1 MKSKKLNQW
10 LTLGA
15 NLAVLVGLILLIIEI
30 SQNNEMM
37 RAQTRSGVSD
47 AIIDNIKLGMDPRV
61 IAAYQ
66 NQASGKTLSA
76 EEEFLLDAMANA
88 TLRLWENTH
97 YQYRKGL
104 FDEEEFEADLVVW
117 REQMMTPEYR
127 KHWEARR
134 NTYSEAFRRQI
145 DDLIE

>member
-15 NLAVLVGLILLIIEI
+15 NLAVLAGLILLIIEI

-37 RAQTRSGVSD
+37 RAQTRSDVSY

-66 NQASGKTLSA
+66 KQTNGQALSA
-76 EEEFLLDAMANA
+76 EDESVLDAMANA

-97 YQYRKGL
+97 YQYRNGL
-104 FDEEEFEADLVVW
+104 FDDEEFEADLLVW
-117 REQMMTPEYR
+117 REQMMMPEYR
-127 KHWEARR
+127 KHWESRQK
-134 NTYSEAFRRQI
+134 TYSEAFRRQI